1 MGRPK
6 NLPAAALGILLTA
19 TAVGYYLT
27 REPRDT
33 VSEPAAATTASPHMQ
48 VLNTARRL
56 AATAETTEERG
67 FAAEALRLADHDVD
81 QGFATALRR
90 AAASAATLSAPLR
103 PLAAQVK
110 ELRDKVAA
118 ERQRIAEM
126 EKSDPDSD
134 PLAFLKAQ
142 LALDEDELEDKQ
154 GELARKGG
162 DPHAAIQRALQ
173 EHEAAQKVAVEPA
186 RGVAAVPDTLA
197 GHVRAWFALAEL
209 RNAVAQAQREAAAK
223 QDSLQKRH
231 DKLEA
236 ESPASGGDGK
246 QRLQTVMEQ
255 MQTKRELDARIG
267 DTRDLAAVYGRWS
280 DELGVRRRAEVHGL
294 LRILTWMIAVLLAA
308 MLAAAAIRRGM
319 KLHTD
324 RRRAHQLRFMA
335 TLAVQLVAAGIVLLI
350 AFGKPTQLSTIIGL
364 ATAGLTVVLKDF
376 IVAFFGWFVLMGR
389 HGLRIGDWVEILG
402 VSGEVIEIG
411 LLRTVI
417 LEMGNWGDTG
427 HPTGRRVGFNNSFA
441 IEGHY
446 FNFST
451 AGQWLWDEVRVTVP
465 QGSDPYRVAEEIRSI
480 VERATDADAEEA
492 TQDWER
498 ATRQYGTKPFSARPA
513 VDLKPGPMGLEI
525 AVRYIARAHQK
536 NDRKSKML
544 QEIVGLLH
552 RGQTSP
558 APIQSEPRR

>member
-6 NLPAAALGILLTA
+6 NLPAAALAILLA
-19 TAVGYYLT
+19 ASGVGYYLT
-27 REPRDT
+27 RETRETAP
-33 VSEPAAATTASPHMQ
+33 EPTAPTTAAPHMQ

-56 AATAETTEERG
+56 AATAETAEERA
-67 FAAEALRLADHDVD
+67 FAAEALRLADREVD

-90 AAASAATLSAPLR
+90 AAASAATLKPELR

-110 ELRDKVAA
+110 ELREKVAA
-118 ERQRIAEM
+118 ERQRTAEM
-126 EKSDPDSD
+126 EKSDPNSD
-134 PLAFLKAQ
+134 PLAFAKAQ
-142 LALDEDELEDKQ
+142 LALDEDELDDKQ
-154 GELARKGG
+154 SELARKGG
-162 DPHAAIQRALQ
+162 DPHATIQRALQ

-186 RGVAAVPDTLA
+186 RGIGAVPDTLV
-197 GHVRAWFALAEL
+197 GHLRAWFALGEL
-209 RNAVAQAQREAAAK
+209 RGSVSQAQHEAAQK

-236 ESPASGGDGK
+236 QSPASDGDGK
-246 QRLQTVMEQ
+246 QRLQAVMEQ
-255 MQTKRELDARIG
+255 MQTKRELDSRIE
-267 DTRDLAAVYGRWS
+267 DTRQLATVYESWGN
-280 DELGVRRRAEVHGL
+280 ELRVRRRAEVHNL
-294 LRILTWMIAVLLAA
+294 LRILSWMFAVFLVA
-308 MLAAAAIRRGM
+308 MLASAAIRRGM

-335 TLAVQLVAAGIVLLI
+335 TLAVQLIAAGIVLLI

-427 HPTGRRVGFNNSFA
+427 HPTGRRVGFNNGFA

-451 AGQWLWDEVRVTVP
+451 TGQWLWDEVRVTVP
-465 QGSDPYRVAEEIRSI
+465 QGSDPYRVAEEIRGI
-480 VERATDADAEEA
+480 VERATEPDAEEA
-492 TQDWER
+492 AQDWER

-513 VDLKPGPMGLEI
+513 VDLKPGAMGLEV
-525 AVRYIARAHQK
+525 AVRYITRAHQR
-536 NDRKSKML
+536 NERKSKL
-544 QEIVGLLH
+544 LHEIVGLLH
-552 RGQTSP
+552 RRQTT
-558 APIQSEPRR
+558 EK

>member
-6 NLPAAALGILLTA
+6 NLAAAALAILLAA
-19 TAVGYYLT
+19 TGVAYYLT
-27 REPRDT
+27 RDAGENAA
-33 VSEPAAATTASPHMQ
+33 EPAAAAPGASPRMQ
-48 VLNTARRL
+48 VLRTARRL
-56 AATAETTEERG
+56 AATAETTEERA
-67 FAAEALRLADHDVD
+67 FAAEVLRLSDHEVD

-90 AAASAATLSAPLR
+90 AAASAASLDPSLR

-110 ELRDKVAA
+110 ELREKVAG
-118 ERQRIAEM
+118 ERARIDEM
-126 EKSDPDSD
+126 TKTAPDSD
-134 PLAFLKAQ
+134 ALAFAKAQ
-142 LALDEDELEDKQ
+142 LALDEDELEDKHD
-154 GELARKGG
+154 ELVRKGG

-173 EHEAAQKVAVEPA
+173 EHEAGQKVAVEPP
-186 RGVAAVPDTLA
+186 RAAASPADTLA
-197 GHVRAWFALAEL
+197 GHLRAWFEL
-209 RNAVAQAQREAAAK
+209 GSLRGATAQAQEEAAKK

-231 DKLEA
+231 NKI
-236 ESPASGGDGK
+236 ASEPRAPGADAK
-246 QRLQTVMEQ
+246 QQLQAVMEQ
-255 MQTKRELDARIG
+255 MQTKREFDARIA
-267 DTRDLAAVYGRWS
+267 DMRQLADVYGRWG
-280 DELGVRRRAEVHGL
+280 DELTTRRRAEVHNL
-294 LRILTWMIAVLLAA
+294 LREFALVIVVLLGAL
-308 MLAAAAIRRGM
+308 LAAAAIRRGVT
-319 KLHTD
+319 LHTD

-389 HGLRIGDWVEILG
+389 HGLRIGDWVEIHG

-465 QGSDPYRVAEEIRSI
+465 PGSDPYRVAQEIRDV
-480 VERATDADAEEA
+480 VERATEPDAEEA
-492 TQDWER
+492 AQDWER

-513 VDLKPGPMGLEI
+513 VDLQPGAMGLEVG
-525 AVRYIARAHQK
+525 VRYITRATQR
-536 NDRKSKML
+536 NERKSKLL

-552 RGQTSP
+552 RGQAP
-558 APIQSEPRR
+558 AV